1 MKVTE
6 SKASHIKSL
15 VHGHLPTSWKYFLI
29 YCMNLDYCQQTKEKK
44 NKNKKKHLTVTNDFY
59 FLVLAV

>member
-44 NKNKKKHLTVTNDFY
+44 NKNKKKNI
-59 FLVLAV
+59 